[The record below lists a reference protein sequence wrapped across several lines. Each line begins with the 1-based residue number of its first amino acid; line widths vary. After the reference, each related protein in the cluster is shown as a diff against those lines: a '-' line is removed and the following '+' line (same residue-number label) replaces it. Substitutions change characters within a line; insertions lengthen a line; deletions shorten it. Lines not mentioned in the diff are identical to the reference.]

1 MNSKL
6 VRLVLRCTSALLSVV
21 ALTALHAGHASA
33 GARIWTGTGPRARS
47 IEDVVRDPLNPSR
60 LWAASFGAG
69 VYRSLDNGSTWTAYR
84 TGLTNTYVRSLA
96 VSPHHPDSL
105 FCGTNDGVYLSVD
118 AGVTWTLVRS
128 TNSSVRS
135 IAIHPVRTGV
145 IYAATYGSGIYK
157 SLNGG
162 KNWSTINLGLVN
174 TNVRDVELLPLQP
187 DTLFAATGTGGGVHR
202 SFNGGLT
209 WAQVPDTSATLGA
222 AEQIRIDP
230 LNSSR
235 IYVAELDRG
244 VLKSVDGGTS
254 WVRINRGLPTLR
266 SRSIAL
272 VDTLRYVGTDGQGVY
287 FTSLNDST
295 WHPASTGMPST
306 SIVDALLGT
315 ALGAPVL
322 AGTEGD
328 GLFRTTAPDTHWAQL
343 DGGLLATYGF
353 ALAVRPADHAVFDG
367 TGFGDQF
374 WKSTN
379 QGVSWQRAS
388 VLASKDSER
397 GIAVDPL
404 LPSTLYLAIYGGG
417 VYRSSDDGATWSNPD
432 ATNLTLTNKFVRP
445 VVAVPGVAGHLFT
458 GTGIGVFESLDGAGT
473 WAPVSN
479 GLPASFSVRSLA
491 LVPGAPLRLFT
502 GSDSAGVYRSDDG
515 GNSWVVKTSGLASLF
530 VHAITV
536 DSSAPLTVYAA
547 TDSGIFKSLNAGDT
561 WAPARAGLPV
571 AASVRA
577 LIQDPSHPAALFCGV
592 WGAGVFESIDGGASW
607 WPVYAQA
614 GLPSL
619 NVYSL
624 AIDGPLGILYA
635 GTEAGVSE
643 LSGYYTALSAPQ
655 PASKG
660 LSLALSAWPN
670 PLAQGPAHVRF
681 TLPGSTRVRVG
692 VFALDGAR
700 VRNLVD
706 STILAAGTHDAV
718 WDGNDTKGHA
728 TAPGLFFVQLESA
741 FGNRTTSI
749 VRIRP

>member
-1 MNSKL
+1 M
-6 VRLVLRCTSALLSVV
+6 
-21 ALTALHAGHASA
+21 
-33 GARIWTGTGPRARS
+33 
-47 IEDVVRDPLNPSR
+47 VRDPLNPSR
-60 LWAASFGAG
+60 MWAASFGAG

-84 TGLTNTYVRSLA
+84 TGLVNTYVRSLA
-96 VSPHHPDSL
+96 VNPHHPDSL
-105 FCGTNDGVYLSVD
+105 FCGTNDGVYSSVD
-118 AGVTWTLVRS
+118 GGVTWSLVRS
-128 TNSSVRS
+128 STSSVRS
-135 IAIHPVRTGV
+135 ITIHPIRTAV
-145 IYAATYGSGIYK
+145 IYASTYGAGIFK

-174 TNVRDVELLPLQP
+174 TNVRDVELLPSKP

-209 WAQVPDTSATLGA
+209 WTQVPDTTATLGA

-244 VLKSVDGGTS
+244 VLKSADGGTS
-254 WVRINRGLPTLR
+254 WTRINRGLPTLR
-266 SRSIAL
+266 SRSIAI
-272 VDTLRYVGTDGQGVY
+272 VDTLRYLGTDGQGVY
-287 FTSLNDST
+287 FTSLNDSI
-295 WHPASTGMPST
+295 WHAANAGVPST
-306 SIVDALLGT
+306 SIVDALLGSV
-315 ALGAPVL
+315 LGAPVL
-322 AGTEGD
+322 AGTDGD
-328 GLFRTTAPDTHWAQL
+328 GLFRTTAPDTHWTQL

-353 ALAVRPADHAVFDG
+353 ALTVRPADHVVFDG

-374 WKSTN
+374 WRSTT
-379 QGVSWQRAS
+379 QGVSWQRANFLFS
-388 VLASKDSER
+388 RDSER
-397 GIAVDPL
+397 GIALDPL
-404 LPSTLYLAIYGGG
+404 LPNTLYLSLYGGG
-417 VYRSSDDGATWSNPD
+417 VYRSSDGGVTWDNPD
-432 ATNLTLTNKFVRP
+432 SLSLTLTNKFVRP
-445 VVAVPGVAGHLFT
+445 VVAMPGVSGHLFV
-458 GTGIGVFESLDGAGT
+458 GTGIGVFESGDGATT

-491 LVPGAPLRLFT
+491 LVPGAPLRLFA
-502 GSDSAGVYRSDDG
+502 GSDSAGVYRSDTG
-515 GNSWVVKTSGLASLF
+515 GNSWAVKTSGLASLF
-530 VHAITV
+530 VHAIVV
-536 DSSAPLTVYAA
+536 DSSTPLTVYAA
-547 TDSGIFKSLNAGDT
+547 TDSGVFKSLNAGDS
-561 WAPARAGLPV
+561 WVPARTGLPG

-592 WGAGVFESIDGGASW
+592 WGAGVFESLDGGASW

-619 NVYSL
+619 NVFSL

-643 LSGYYTALSAPQ
+643 MSGYYTALSVPQ
-655 PASKG
+655 SPSNA

-692 VFALDGAR
+692 VFALNGAR

-706 STILAAGTHDAV
+706 STNLTAGTHDAV
-718 WDGNDTKGHA
+718 WDGKDIRGHA
-728 TAPGLFFVQLESA
+728 TAPGLFFVQLETT
-741 FGNRTTSI
+741 FGTRTASL